1 MVDMF
6 YDTKIYQQT
15 AKITINNHFVNKV
28 STTFFENEENT
39 FFTTLFIKQLQSAP
53 CEKEKTSVK
62 LGR

>member
-28 STTFFENEENT
+28 STTYFQNEKISFLKIENVSM
-39 FFTTLFIKQLQSAP
+39 LSI
-53 CEKEKTSVK
+53 
-62 LGR
+62 